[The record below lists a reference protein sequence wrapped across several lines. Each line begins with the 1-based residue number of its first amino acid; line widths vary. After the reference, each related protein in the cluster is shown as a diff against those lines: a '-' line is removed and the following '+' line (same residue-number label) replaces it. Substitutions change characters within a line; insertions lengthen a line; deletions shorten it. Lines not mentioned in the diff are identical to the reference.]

1 MSSPS
6 SQRAIVTGGA
16 AGIGAAVAETLLRKG
31 SRVAILDPDTTALA
45 AWAGVPGVM
54 AFAVDVADPGAVAE
68 AVPPLLAEWGGIDL
82 LVNNAGIAGPVA
94 LAEHADY
101 DEWRRCLD
109 VGLASHF
116 LMSQHVIPFMKAQQ
130 DGCIVSIGSTS
141 GQYGVGLRTAYAAAK
156 AGLIGLIKSLA
167 IELGPYSIRVNA
179 VCPGSVRGA
188 RLDRVTAAEAAQR
201 GLAAAEVEAE
211 YVAGQSIARLV
222 GPQEVADLV
231 VFLVS
236 PEARMIS
243 GQAIAVDGHTE
254 TFHLPARADSQ
265 Y

>member
-1 MSSPS
+1 MALSPP
-6 SQRAIVTGGA
+6 QRAIITGGA
-16 AGIGAAVAETLLRKG
+16 AGIGAVVTETLLRQG
-31 SRVAILDPDTTALA
+31 ARVAILDPDATALGP
-45 AWAGVPGVM
+45 WSSVPGVV
-54 AFAVDVADPGAVAE
+54 ALPVDVADPEAVAE
-68 AVPPLLAEWGGIDL
+68 AVPPLLSEWGGIDL

-94 LAEHADY
+94 LAEHADF

-116 LMSQHVIPFMKAQQ
+116 LMSQQVIPLMKAQQ

-156 AGLIGLIKSLA
+156 AGLIGLVKSLA
-167 IELGPYSIRVNA
+167 IELGPHSVRVNA
-179 VCPGSVRGA
+179 VCPGSVRGP
-188 RLDRVTAAEAAQR
+188 RIERVTAAEAAQR
-201 GLAAAEVEAE
+201 GIAAAEVEAE

-222 GPQEVADLV
+222 EPQEVADLV
-231 VFLVS
+231 VFLS
-236 PEARMIS
+236 SSEARMIS

-254 TFHLPARADSQ
+254 TFHLPTRADSQ